1 MNKTMK
7 VLACIILAAISLAL
21 FFALAGMNAAR
32 RGKTEAETKTEDTH
46 PKIVKIVR
54 DADNPKQGT
63 VTFRNKDDV
72 EVKMRFV
79 IPALKKRVGQYITI
93 PLKEYT
99 ELGGTQ
105 RGDVEHKVENCIVVY
120 EEHPDGKKR
129 TLSVLR
135 PNNSPTPKKDEKS
148 K

>member
-1 MNKTMK
+1 MK
-7 VLACIILAAISLAL
+7 VLACIILAALYLAL
-21 FFALAGMNAAR
+21 IFTIVGIEADKK
-32 RGKTEAETKTEDTH
+32 GKIEAETKTEDTH

-63 VTFRNKDDV
+63 VTIRNKDDV

-105 RGDVEHKVENCIVVY
+105 KGDVEHKVENCIVVY

-135 PNNSPTPKKDEKS
+135 PNNSLTPKKDEKS